1 MKIEQVYEFVN
12 DAQKEILGESAIDL
26 DKDLSKI
33 VDVGNAIQNIYADG
47 SGLDAYVKAI
57 ANRIGRMLFV
67 DRAYR
72 GALPKILMESWEFG
86 SIIGKIQAELPDA
99 QENETWELVNGSS
112 YDPYVVNLPIV
123 DAKFFNKMATFE
135 IDITLPSVQVKQSF
149 NSADEMTRFLSMI
162 ETQVNNSM
170 ELKIESLTR
179 ACISNFI
186 LATADDGSSARVV
199 NLVTNYNNINGTSLT
214 AQSALLDAGFL
225 RYAVGVL
232 LLYKGYLGEYSTLYN
247 IGGKARH
254 TPSDLLHFIVNTEF
268 ASRIKTNLQ
277 SNTYHEDLVTLP
289 KYEEVSFWQGSGTAG
304 AFADRALVAGKF
316 VEADG
321 SVADADSVANVV
333 AVMFDHEA
341 LGVLQPRRRTTTAY
355 NPKGE
360 FYNEFHKS
368 ESRYFNDFN
377 ENFVIFT
384 LN

>member
-1 MKIEQVYEFVN
+1 MKIEQVYDFVN
-12 DAQKEILGESAIDL
+12 EAQKEILGEKAIDL
-26 DKDLSKI
+26 NKDLSNV
-33 VDVGNAIQNIYADG
+33 VDAGTAIQNIYADG

-86 SIIGKIQAELPDA
+86 SIIGKIQAELPEA
-99 QENETWELVNGSS
+99 KENETWELINGAS

-186 LATADDGSSARVV
+186 LATSADGIASRVV
-199 NLVTNYNNINGTSLT
+199 NLLTNYNTIKGTSLT
-214 AQSALLDAGFL
+214 AQQALLDADFL
-225 RYAVGVL
+225 RYAVGVFL
-232 LLYKGYLGEYSTLYN
+232 MYKGYLASYSTLYN
-247 IGGKARH
+247 MGDKARH
-254 TPSDLLHFIVNTEF
+254 TPSDMLHFIVNTEF

-277 SNTYHEDLVTLP
+277 SNTYHEDLVSLP
-289 KYEEVSFWQGSGTAG
+289 KYEEVAYWQGSGAHG
-304 AFADRALVAGKF
+304 LFADRTLVAGKF
-316 VEADG
+316 VDGEG
-321 SVADADSVANVV
+321 SVSSAYSASNVV

>member
-1 MKIEQVYEFVN
+1 MKIEQVYDFVN
-12 DAQKEILGESAIDL
+12 EAQKEILGEKAIDL
-26 DKDLSKI
+26 DRNLSKI

-99 QENETWELVNGSS
+99 QENETWELINGAS

-123 DAKFFNKMATFE
+123 DAKFFNKMSTFE
-135 IDITLPSVQVKQSF
+135 VDITLPTIQVKQSF
-149 NSADEMTRFLSMI
+149 ASADEMTRFLAML

-179 ACISNFI
+179 ACLGNFI
-186 LATADDGSSARVV
+186 LATYDDDSSARVI
-199 NLVTNYNNINGTSLT
+199 NLVSNYNTIKGTSLT
-214 AQSALLDAGFL
+214 ARTALLDADFL
-225 RYAVGVL
+225 RYAVGAM
-232 LLYKGYLGEYSTLYN
+232 LLYKGYLSEYSTLYN

-254 TPSDLLHFIVNTEF
+254 TPADLLHIIVNTEF
-268 ASRIKTNLQ
+268 ASRVKTNLQ
-277 SNTYHEDLVTLP
+277 SNTYHEELVSLP
-289 KYEEVSFWQGSGTAG
+289 KYEEVSYWQGSGTAG
-304 AFADRALVAGKF
+304 AFADRSLVGGKY
-316 VEADG
+316 VAPDG
-321 SVADADSVANVV
+321 SLADETEASNVV